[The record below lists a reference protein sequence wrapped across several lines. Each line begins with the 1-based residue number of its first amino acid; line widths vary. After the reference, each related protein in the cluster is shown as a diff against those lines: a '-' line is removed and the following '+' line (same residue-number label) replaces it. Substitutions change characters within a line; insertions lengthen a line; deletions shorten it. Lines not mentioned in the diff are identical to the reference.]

1 MPEGNNLGCLNLPEE
16 ALELFSQAVKPVP
29 VRIQVHLADAAL
41 FELQFNIQDLN
52 KPDVDMHKVVGAS
65 LAALLDQI
73 QVLNL
78 VQNKNQN

>member
-65 LAALLDQI
+65 VTALLNEI
-73 QVLNL
+73 RTIKL
-78 VQNKNQN
+78 VQNEMQN